1 MMETL
6 PPDENSKSIQLWK
19 AEHIA
24 LTTLVVGVITSF
36 SWSILGGFLLAGIN
50 WVRMGKTR
58 KALLNIPMAI
68 LFSGLFTYTSYGRV
82 PRYLA
87 NPLPTPAVVIIYFTL
102 AFVAIMYLHTQMRR
116 DYAEFVA
123 QGKPIKSQPSG
134 LSVLIIFLGIPFFI
148 LLGLGNIVL
157 FRAVGFC
164 DIPSVYSL
172 GTVINGPRFEGLASG
187 LIQVEDFSCDWSW
200 GISEVKYNDDLSQRS
215 WPQANNPN
223 IVDRVYHTLAGDI
236 TQNGEEYFFTI
247 HHYLQRQT
255 PPVTESDVQGFMTR
269 WDDQRNKNLL
279 SLTLLPH
286 GIIQQARCSED
297 GITYCN
303 VVVGYDHLI
312 SYFDV
317 TVIAPPEVIEDV
329 LTFLLTTTDERIELI
344 DQP

>member
-1 MMETL
+1 MMETP

-68 LFSGLFTYTSYGRV
+68 LFSGLFTYTSFGRV
-82 PRYLA
+82 PRYLE
-87 NPLPTPAVVIIYFTL
+87 NPLPSPAVVIIYFTL

-134 LSVLIIFLGIPFFI
+134 LGVLIIFLGIPLFI
-148 LLGLGNIVL
+148 LLGLGNIFL
-157 FRAVGFC
+157 FRAMGFC
-164 DIPSVYSL
+164 EIPSVYSL
-172 GTVINGPRFEGLASG
+172 GTVMNGPRFEGLASG
-187 LIQVEDFSCDWSW
+187 LIQLDDFSCDWSW
-200 GISEVKYNDDLSQRS
+200 GLSEVEYNDDLSQRS
-215 WPQANNPN
+215 WTQADNPN

-247 HHYLQRQT
+247 SHYLQRQT
-255 PPVTESDVQGFMTR
+255 TPVTEDDVLHFITR
-269 WDDQRNKNLL
+269 WGDKRNKNLL
-279 SLTLLPH
+279 PLTLVSH

-297 GITYCN
+297 GLTSCD
-303 VVVGYDHLI
+303 VVVGYEHII
-312 SYFDV
+312 SYFEI
-317 TVIAPPEVIEDV
+317 TVIAPPEVIEEV
-329 LTFLLTTTDERIELI
+329 IHFLLTTTDARIQQI
-344 DQP
+344 DSP